1 MYVDVLAFELL
12 KNEWCF
18 SVLWVLLN
26 PLNLIINRKH
36 SSAKDVSYVWVKN
49 GLNFGL
55 ILTPQVLGN
64 QIIDPV
70 NGFMG
75 LEVLIQV

>member
-1 MYVDVLAFELL
+1 
-12 KNEWCF
+12 
-18 SVLWVLLN
+18 
-26 PLNLIINRKH
+26 LIINRKH

-64 QIIDPV
+64 QIIDPI
-70 NGFMG
+70 NGIMG